1 MRDLIL
7 NWRSLAHDMFHCAQM
22 AEGSTLNV
30 GQNATVTDAD
40 HQEGILLTGADVLT
54 TDSFAAAPAVPLT
67 ATTDND
73 KDDDEEEN

>member
-1 MRDLIL
+1 
-7 NWRSLAHDMFHCAQM
+7 M

-30 GQNATVTDAD
+30 GQNATVTDVD
-40 HQEGILLTGADVLT
+40 HQEGTLLTGADVLS

-73 KDDDEEEN
+73 NDNDKDDEEEN